1 MRQPLA
7 VLTGDIIA
15 SQRISDIT
23 ALYRVL
29 DASLSR
35 LAKHY
40 GGRFERY
47 RGDGFQLAIPCTSEA
62 LHAAVALRAEL
73 IMHSQDQRW
82 DARVAVAVGHN
93 EWQPGS
99 PLASADGPVF
109 IASGKALDAIS
120 ESDAHL
126 ALTEADAPHDA
137 AMTLLVRYVD
147 ELIDGWSHYS
157 AEIAFLKLWHDESQ
171 QAIAERLGIR
181 QPSVHKRL
189 RAARWA
195 MLADTLNFF
204 QQRLATEQ
212 PDE

>member
-15 SQRISDIT
+15 SQRISDTT

-29 DASLSR
+29 DTTLAR
-35 LAKHY
+35 LANHH

-47 RGDGFQLAIPCTSEA
+47 RGDGFQLAIPDTGEA

-109 IASGKALDAIS
+109 IASGKALDVIS

-126 ALTEADAPHDA
+126 ALIEASAPHDA

-147 ELIDGWSHYS
+147 ELIDDWSRYS
-157 AEIAFLKLWHDESQ
+157 AEVAYLRLWNEESQ
-171 QAIAERLGIR
+171 QAMAERLGIR

-189 RAARWA
+189 RAARWV
-195 MLADTLNFF
+195 MLADTLDFF
-204 QQRLATEQ
+204 QQHLATEQ

>member
-15 SQRISDIT
+15 SQRISDTT

-29 DASLSR
+29 DATLAR
-35 LAKHY
+35 LTNHY

-47 RGDGFQLAIPCTSEA
+47 RGDGFQLAIPCIGEA
-62 LHAAVALRAEL
+62 LHAAVALRTEL

-109 IASGKALDAIS
+109 IASGKALDAMS
-120 ESDAHL
+120 ESAAHL
-126 ALTEADAPHDA
+126 ALVEAGAPHDA

-147 ELIDGWSHYS
+147 ELINDWSRYS
-157 AEIAFLKLWHDESQ
+157 AEIAFLKLWHDEPQ
-171 QAIAERLGIR
+171 QAMAERLGIR

-189 RAARWA
+189 GAARWV
-195 MLADTLNFF
+195 MLADTLDFF

-212 PDE
+212 PAQ